1 MLYIISHVIR
11 IDQNIIKIDYYTNIK
26 KIRKDVI
33 HKVLEGDRSV
43 GETKE
48 HKRLFEWSVVGVK
61 HSLPFITFSNTD

>member
-48 HKRLFEWSVVGVK
+48 HKRLFE
-61 HSLPFITFSNTD
+61 